1 MELLNNL
8 GITYSGDYISQGSLI
23 DKCKKSAKLKI
34 KNTEI
39 IFKDDGKDTDYKSI
53 VDCYSGDMI
62 IHVPTINI
70 SQSNLKA
77 IKEILSNT
85 VNDSV
90 KLIIIPASSLLYET
104 YEWST
109 IQEQQNY
116 LRNTAK
122 GIASLITYGVPIAIE
137 NTTKYKNNLLFG
149 KSMSNIAD
157 LLVYTRSI
165 LVDEEGFTKED
176 AANMIGISLNV
187 SNLREVNEIGNIDKW
202 FRNFYNDLKCIKID
216 NIETNLN
223 IVTWL
228 LDAII
233 LNNIDC
239 KFMYGIKS
247 DLEDINNEFNKF
259 EYIVNNKL
267 EGKEL
272 NFDHYHPIAQAK
284 YNEFSGNFTS
294 AQSGYTNMIIII
306 MVLLTVIIAVLMF
319 MVKWVS

>member
-228 LDAII
+228 LDAIL

-306 MVLLTVIIAVLMF
+306 MVLLTIIIAVLMF